1 MNCTKAARWSSEYA
15 DGALDPGKSARLERH
30 LESCP
35 ACRELVR
42 DFQAMAWD
50 SRRLEAPE
58 VPAQV
63 WTRIRA
69 RLRDGAAVQLGGG
82 GKRPVFATSPLG
94 GRQVVFAAASLAL
107 IVIAVGALF
116 FSLQKGKDLV
126 VEGPDQ
132 LEQRTLAKLD
142 DAERY
147 YELAVRSLNEA
158 LAGDKGELSPQVTE
172 MFKRNLEAVDAMIQ
186 ACRQAVRKEPDNVQA
201 RDYLLAAY
209 KEKIVLMGDLL
220 DMNRESLPEEK
231 PGQAL

>member
-1 MNCTKAARWSSEYA
+1 MNCTKAARWSSEYV
-15 DGALDPGKSARLERH
+15 DGTLDPGKSARLERH

-42 DFQAMAWD
+42 DFQAMARD

-69 RLRDGAAVQLGGG
+69 RLRDGAAVQLGG
-82 GKRPVFATSPLG
+82 KRPVFATSPLG
-94 GRQVVFAAASLAL
+94 GRRLAFAAASLAL
-107 IVIAVGALF
+107 MVIAAGALF
-116 FSLQKGKDLV
+116 FSLQKGKDLD

-158 LAGDKGELSPQVTE
+158 LAGAKGELSPQVTE

-209 KEKIVLMGDLL
+209 KEKLVLMGDLL
-220 DMNRESLPEEK
+220 DMNRKSLPEEK